1 LKTSDEQ
8 ILARL
13 LVASQG
19 GDRKAYEEFLVQ
31 ASECLRIYLRKR
43 METEEMLEDVLQ
55 DALLAI
61 HRARHTYLPDRP
73 VGPWLYAIAGN
84 RMIDFYRR
92 FRRVEKNES
101 THDVL
106 DDAAWDKQA
115 VPTVSDKYDQDIQV
129 LLAQLP
135 EKQRRVIELLKL
147 EELSVRAVAEKMSMS
162 ESAVK
167 VTAFRGYET
176 LRRFL
181 GVVRK

>member
-1 LKTSDEQ
+1 MNKDEEQ
-8 ILARL
+8 HLAQL
-13 LVASQG
+13 LVAAQG
-19 GDRKAYEEFLVQ
+19 GDRKAYEQFLARTADV
-31 ASECLRIYLRKR
+31 LRAFLRKR
-43 METEEMLEDVLQ
+43 MESEEMVEDVLQ
-55 DALLAI
+55 ESLLAI

-73 VGPWLYAIAGN
+73 VGPWLFAISGN

-92 FRRVEKNES
+92 FRRVEKNEV
-101 THDVL
+101 THDIL
-106 DDAAWDKQA
+106 ESSILGRHSNSEAAEGIE
-115 VPTVSDKYDQDIQV
+115 QDIQE
-129 LLAQLP
+129 LLEQLP

-147 EELSVRAVAEKMSMS
+147 EELSVRDVSEKLSMS